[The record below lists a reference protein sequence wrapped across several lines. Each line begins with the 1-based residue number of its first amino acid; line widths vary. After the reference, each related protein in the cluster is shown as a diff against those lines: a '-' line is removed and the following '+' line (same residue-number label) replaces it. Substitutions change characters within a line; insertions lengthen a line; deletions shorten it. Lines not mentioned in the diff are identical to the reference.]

1 MINTTYTIR
10 PLSYSNLTHREF
22 ESLMVDS
29 YQVLTIFTSSY
40 RDEDMYSKHLE
51 GFLPLPKSVTPSRIA
66 SNLDCFDIELS
77 PADLEIL
84 KNISGLEGGAPN
96 PDGMDF

>member
-51 GFLPLPKSVTPSRIA
+51 GFHSKLEQFQAQLISWSIFRLCFSR
-66 SNLDCFDIELS
+66 
-77 PADLEIL
+77 
-84 KNISGLEGGAPN
+84 
-96 PDGMDF
+96 

>member
-1 MINTTYTIR
+1 MDFCRAHDILLEAWGPFGQGELFQNPSVQAMAQIA
-10 PLSYSNLTHREF
+10 LAW
-22 ESLMVDS
+22 SL
-29 YQVLTIFTSSY
+29 Q
-40 RDEDMYSKHLE
+40 E